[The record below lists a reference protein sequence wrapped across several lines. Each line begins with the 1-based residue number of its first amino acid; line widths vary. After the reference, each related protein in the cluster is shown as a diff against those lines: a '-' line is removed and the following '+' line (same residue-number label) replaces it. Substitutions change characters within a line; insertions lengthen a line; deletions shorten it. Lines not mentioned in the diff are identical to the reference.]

1 MSYGAGACCFLHV
14 AFCMWRPRGCG
25 CCSTSAVVHASAC
38 DQSCSW
44 CVCRHSDGKARWQSF
59 QLSHLTLHVCS
70 LLYLFDYFHTPHSYT
85 LCCCLCVCTLKSGE
99 MKPGTPEGALLT
111 ILGVYASY
119 YNQQVTV
126 ADYTMQLLRNSLVGS
141 TFCY

>member
-1 MSYGAGACCFLHV
+1 
-14 AFCMWRPRGCG
+14 
-25 CCSTSAVVHASAC
+25 
-38 DQSCSW
+38 
-44 CVCRHSDGKARWQSF
+44 
-59 QLSHLTLHVCS
+59 
-70 LLYLFDYFHTPHSYT
+70 
-85 LCCCLCVCTLKSGE
+85 